1 MIKKIVLSFTLI
13 LFFSNIAFA
22 FEENAENFILE
33 TTQDAKSIILNK
45 TIGDKD
51 KRKQLEKLAL
61 NAVDVAGLAKYTLG
75 QERKNLSDKQ
85 ISEFVSTFK
94 VFFSKNLSNKLK
106 DYSDQEVKITG
117 SKKISDNYVLVNSK
131 IVSLKDKQEI
141 AVDWRVFLVDGNL
154 IIRDLVVEGLSLART
169 QREEFASI
177 IANKNFESLEKN
189 SVDLYSTVKSLYLQK
204 RENLISNSSGS
215 EDEWKNFK

>member
-1 MIKKIVLSFTLI
+1 MIKKIVLSLALI
-13 LFFSNIAFA
+13 VFFSNSSLA
-22 FEENAENFILE
+22 FEKNAENFILE
-33 TTQDAKSIILNK
+33 TTQNAKKIILDK
-45 TIGDKD
+45 AISDKD

-61 NAVDVAGLAKYTLG
+61 NTVDVAGLAKYTLG

-131 IVSLKDKQEI
+131 IISLKDKQEI

-177 IANKNFESLEKN
+177 IANKNFEGLIQSLNEYITN
-189 SVDLYSTVKSLYLQK
+189 
-204 RENLISNSSGS
+204 N
-215 EDEWKNFK
+215 

>member
-1 MIKKIVLSFTLI
+1 MIKKMALSLALIV
-13 LFFSNIAFA
+13 FFSSTSFA
-22 FEENAENFILE
+22 FEKNAENFILE
-33 TTQDAKSIILNK
+33 TTQNAKKIILDK
-45 TIGDKD
+45 AISDKD

-61 NAVDVAGLAKYTLG
+61 NTVDVAGLAKYTLG

-106 DYSDQEVKITG
+106 DYSDQEVKITS

-131 IVSLKDKQEI
+131 IISLKDKQEI

-177 IANKNFESLEKN
+177 IANKKFEGLIQSLNEYIAN
-189 SVDLYSTVKSLYLQK
+189 
-204 RENLISNSSGS
+204 N
-215 EDEWKNFK
+215 

>member
-1 MIKKIVLSFTLI
+1 MIKKIALSLALI
-13 LFFSNIAFA
+13 VFFSSTSFA
-22 FEENAENFILE
+22 FEKNAENFILE
-33 TTQDAKSIILNK
+33 TTQNAKKIILDK
-45 TIGDKD
+45 AISDKD

-61 NAVDVAGLAKYTLG
+61 NTVDVAGLAKYTLG
-75 QERKNLSDKQ
+75 QEGKNLSDKQ
-85 ISEFVSTFK
+85 ISQFVSTFK

-177 IANKNFESLEKN
+177 IANKKFEGLIQSLNEYITN
-189 SVDLYSTVKSLYLQK
+189 
-204 RENLISNSSGS
+204 N
-215 EDEWKNFK
+215 

>member
-13 LFFSNIAFA
+13 LFFSNITFA
-22 FEENAENFILE
+22 FEKNAENFILE

-75 QERKNLSDKQ
+75 RERKNLSDKQ

-177 IANKNFESLEKN
+177 IANKKFEGLIQSLNEYIAN
-189 SVDLYSTVKSLYLQK
+189 
-204 RENLISNSSGS
+204 N
-215 EDEWKNFK
+215 

>member
-1 MIKKIVLSFTLI
+1 MIKKIVLSLALI
-13 LFFSNIAFA
+13 LFFSNSSLA
-22 FEENAENFILE
+22 FEKNAENFILE
-33 TTQDAKSIILNK
+33 TTQNAKKIILDK
-45 TIGDKD
+45 AISDKD

-61 NAVDVAGLAKYTLG
+61 NTVDVAGLAKYTLG

-85 ISEFVSTFK
+85 ISQFVSTFK

-177 IANKNFESLEKN
+177 IANKKFEGLIQSLNEYITN
-189 SVDLYSTVKSLYLQK
+189 
-204 RENLISNSSGS
+204 N
-215 EDEWKNFK
+215 

>member
-1 MIKKIVLSFTLI
+1 MIKKIVLSLALI
-13 LFFSNIAFA
+13 VFFSNSSLA
-22 FEENAENFILE
+22 FEKNAENFILE
-33 TTQDAKSIILNK
+33 TTQNAKKIILDK
-45 TIGDKD
+45 AISDKD

-61 NAVDVAGLAKYTLG
+61 NTVDVAGLAKYTLG

-131 IVSLKDKQEI
+131 IISLKDKQEI

-177 IANKNFESLEKN
+177 IANKKFEGLIQSLNEYIAN
-189 SVDLYSTVKSLYLQK
+189 
-204 RENLISNSSGS
+204 N
-215 EDEWKNFK
+215 

>member
-1 MIKKIVLSFTLI
+1 MIKKIALSLALI
-13 LFFSNIAFA
+13 VFFSNTSFA
-22 FEENAENFILE
+22 FEKNAENFILE
-33 TTQDAKSIILNK
+33 TTQNAKKIILDK
-45 TIGDKD
+45 AIGDKD

-61 NAVDVAGLAKYTLG
+61 DTVDVAGLAKYTLG

-85 ISEFVSTFK
+85 ISQFVSTFR

-177 IANKNFESLEKN
+177 IANKKFEGLIQSLNEYITN
-189 SVDLYSTVKSLYLQK
+189 
-204 RENLISNSSGS
+204 N
-215 EDEWKNFK
+215 

>member
-1 MIKKIVLSFTLI
+1 MIKKIVLSLALI
-13 LFFSNIAFA
+13 VFFSNSSLA
-22 FEENAENFILE
+22 FEKNAENFILE
-33 TTQDAKSIILNK
+33 TTQNAKKIILDK
-45 TIGDKD
+45 AISDKD

-61 NAVDVAGLAKYTLG
+61 NTVDVAGLAKYTLG

-131 IVSLKDKQEI
+131 IVSLKDKQKI

-177 IANKNFESLEKN
+177 IANKKFEGLIQSLNEYIN
-189 SVDLYSTVKSLYLQK
+189 
-204 RENLISNSSGS
+204 NN
-215 EDEWKNFK
+215 

>member
-1 MIKKIVLSFTLI
+1 MIKKIVLSLALI
-13 LFFSNIAFA
+13 IFFSNASFA
-22 FEENAENFILE
+22 FEKNAENFILE
-33 TTQDAKSIILNK
+33 TTQNAKKIILDK
-45 TIGDKD
+45 AISDKD

-61 NAVDVAGLAKYTLG
+61 NTVDVAGLAKYTLG

-85 ISEFVSTFK
+85 ISQFVSTFK
-94 VFFSKNLSNKLK
+94 VFFSKNLSNRLK
-106 DYSDQEVKITG
+106 DYSDQEVKITS

-131 IVSLKDKQEI
+131 IISLKDKQEV

-177 IANKNFESLEKN
+177 IANKKFEGLIQSLNE
-189 SVDLYSTVKSLYLQK
+189 Y
-204 RENLISNSSGS
+204 IASN
-215 EDEWKNFK
+215 

>member
-1 MIKKIVLSFTLI
+1 MIKKILLSFTLI
-13 LFFSNIAFA
+13 LFFSNISFA
-22 FEENAENFILE
+22 FEKNAENFILE
-33 TTQDAKSIILNK
+33 TTQKAKKIILNNAI
-45 TIGDKD
+45 TDKD

-106 DYSDQEVKITG
+106 DYSDQEVKVMG

-177 IANKNFESLEKN
+177 IANKKFEGLIQSLNEYIAN
-189 SVDLYSTVKSLYLQK
+189 
-204 RENLISNSSGS
+204 N
-215 EDEWKNFK
+215 

>member
-1 MIKKIVLSFTLI
+1 MIKKIALSLALI
-13 LFFSNIAFA
+13 VFFSSTSFA
-22 FEENAENFILE
+22 FEKNAENFILE
-33 TTQDAKSIILNK
+33 TTQNAKKIILDK
-45 TIGDKD
+45 AISDKD

-61 NAVDVAGLAKYTLG
+61 NTVDVAGLAKYTLG

-85 ISEFVSTFK
+85 ISQFVSTFK

-106 DYSDQEVKITG
+106 DYSDQEVKIMS

-131 IVSLKDKQEI
+131 IISLKDKQEV

-177 IANKNFESLEKN
+177 IANKKFEGLIQSLNEYIAN
-189 SVDLYSTVKSLYLQK
+189 
-204 RENLISNSSGS
+204 N
-215 EDEWKNFK
+215 

>member
-1 MIKKIVLSFTLI
+1 MIKKIVLSLALI
-13 LFFSNIAFA
+13 VFFSNSSLA
-22 FEENAENFILE
+22 FEKNAENFILE
-33 TTQDAKSIILNK
+33 TTQNAKKIILDKAIN
-45 TIGDKD
+45 DKD

-61 NAVDVAGLAKYTLG
+61 NTVDVAGLAKYTLG

-85 ISEFVSTFK
+85 ISQFVSTFK

-177 IANKNFESLEKN
+177 IANKKFEGLIQSLNEYIN
-189 SVDLYSTVKSLYLQK
+189 
-204 RENLISNSSGS
+204 NN
-215 EDEWKNFK
+215 

>member
-1 MIKKIVLSFTLI
+1 MIKKIVLSFTLV
-13 LFFSNIAFA
+13 LFFSNITFA
-22 FEENAENFILE
+22 FEKNAENFILE

-75 QERKNLSDKQ
+75 RERKNLSDKQ

-106 DYSDQEVKITG
+106 DYSDQKVKITG

-177 IANKNFESLEKN
+177 IANKKFEGLIQSLNEYIAN
-189 SVDLYSTVKSLYLQK
+189 
-204 RENLISNSSGS
+204 N
-215 EDEWKNFK
+215 

>member
-1 MIKKIVLSFTLI
+1 MIKKIVLSLALI
-13 LFFSNIAFA
+13 VFFSSTSFA
-22 FEENAENFILE
+22 FEKNAENFILE
-33 TTQDAKSIILNK
+33 TTQNAKKIILDK
-45 TIGDKD
+45 AISDKD

-61 NAVDVAGLAKYTLG
+61 NTVDVAGLAKYTLG
-75 QERKNLSDKQ
+75 QEGKNLSDKQ
-85 ISEFVSTFK
+85 ISQFVSTFK

-177 IANKNFESLEKN
+177 IANKKFEGLIQSLNEYITN
-189 SVDLYSTVKSLYLQK
+189 
-204 RENLISNSSGS
+204 N
-215 EDEWKNFK
+215 

>member
-1 MIKKIVLSFTLI
+1 MIKKIVLSLALI
-13 LFFSNIAFA
+13 VFFSNSSLA
-22 FEENAENFILE
+22 FEKNAENFILE
-33 TTQDAKSIILNK
+33 TTQNAKKIILDK
-45 TIGDKD
+45 AISDKD

-61 NAVDVAGLAKYTLG
+61 NTVDVAGLAKYTLG

-131 IVSLKDKQEI
+131 IISLKDKQEI

-177 IANKNFESLEKN
+177 IANKKFEGLIQSLNEYITN
-189 SVDLYSTVKSLYLQK
+189 
-204 RENLISNSSGS
+204 N
-215 EDEWKNFK
+215 

>member
-13 LFFSNIAFA
+13 LFFSNITFA
-22 FEENAENFILE
+22 FEKNAENFILE

-177 IANKNFESLEKN
+177 IANKKFEGLIQSLNEYIAN
-189 SVDLYSTVKSLYLQK
+189 
-204 RENLISNSSGS
+204 N
-215 EDEWKNFK
+215 

>member
-1 MIKKIVLSFTLI
+1 MIKKIALSLALI
-13 LFFSNIAFA
+13 VFFSSTSFA
-22 FEENAENFILE
+22 FEKNAENFILE
-33 TTQDAKSIILNK
+33 TTQNAKKIILDK
-45 TIGDKD
+45 AISDKD

-61 NAVDVAGLAKYTLG
+61 NKVDVEGLAKYTLG

-85 ISEFVSTFK
+85 ISQFVSTFK

-177 IANKNFESLEKN
+177 IANKKFEGLIQSLNEYIAN
-189 SVDLYSTVKSLYLQK
+189 
-204 RENLISNSSGS
+204 N
-215 EDEWKNFK
+215 

>member
-1 MIKKIVLSFTLI
+1 MIKKIVLSFTLV
-13 LFFSNIAFA
+13 LFFSNITFA
-22 FEENAENFILE
+22 FEKNAENFILE

-177 IANKNFESLEKN
+177 IANKKFEGLIQSLNEYIAN
-189 SVDLYSTVKSLYLQK
+189 
-204 RENLISNSSGS
+204 N
-215 EDEWKNFK
+215 

>member
-1 MIKKIVLSFTLI
+1 MIKKIVLSLALFV
-13 LFFSNIAFA
+13 FFSNSSLA
-22 FEENAENFILE
+22 FEKNAENFILE
-33 TTQDAKSIILNK
+33 TTQNAKKIILDK
-45 TIGDKD
+45 AIGDKD

-61 NAVDVAGLAKYTLG
+61 NTVDVAGLAKYTLG

-131 IVSLKDKQEI
+131 IISLKDKQEI

-177 IANKNFESLEKN
+177 IANKKFEGLIQSLNEYIAN
-189 SVDLYSTVKSLYLQK
+189 
-204 RENLISNSSGS
+204 N
-215 EDEWKNFK
+215 

>member
-1 MIKKIVLSFTLI
+1 MIKKIALSFTLI
-13 LFFSNIAFA
+13 LFFSNISFA
-22 FEENAENFILE
+22 FEKNAENFILE
-33 TTQDAKSIILNK
+33 TTQNAKKIILNNA
-45 TIGDKD
+45 ISDKD
-51 KRKQLEKLAL
+51 KREQLEKLAL

-106 DYSDQEVKITG
+106 DYSDQEVKVTG

-177 IANKNFESLEKN
+177 IANKKFEGLIQSLNEYIAN
-189 SVDLYSTVKSLYLQK
+189 
-204 RENLISNSSGS
+204 N
-215 EDEWKNFK
+215 

>member
-1 MIKKIVLSFTLI
+1 MMKKVILSFALI
-13 LFFSNIAFA
+13 LFCSNISFA
-22 FEENAENFILE
+22 FEKDAENFILE
-33 TTQDAKSIILNK
+33 TTQNAQKIILDK

-177 IANKNFESLEKN
+177 IANKKFEGLIQSLNE
-189 SVDLYSTVKSLYLQK
+189 Y
-204 RENLISNSSGS
+204 ISN
-215 EDEWKNFK
+215 N

>member
-1 MIKKIVLSFTLI
+1 MIKKIVLSLALI
-13 LFFSNIAFA
+13 VFFSNSSLA
-22 FEENAENFILE
+22 FEKNAENFILE
-33 TTQDAKSIILNK
+33 TTQNAKKIILDK
-45 TIGDKD
+45 AISDKD

-61 NAVDVAGLAKYTLG
+61 NTVDVAGLAKYTLG

-177 IANKNFESLEKN
+177 IANKKFEGLIQSLNEYITN
-189 SVDLYSTVKSLYLQK
+189 
-204 RENLISNSSGS
+204 N
-215 EDEWKNFK
+215 

>member
-1 MIKKIVLSFTLI
+1 MIKKIALSLTLI
-13 LFFSNIAFA
+13 VFFINTSLA
-22 FEENAENFILE
+22 FEKNAENFITE
-33 TTQDAKSIILNK
+33 TTQNAKKIILDK
-45 TIGDKD
+45 DIGDKD
-51 KRKQLEKLAL
+51 KRKLLEKLAL
-61 NAVDVAGLAKYTLG
+61 NTVDVTGLAKYTLG

-85 ISEFVSTFK
+85 ISQFVSTFK
-94 VFFSKNLSNKLK
+94 IFFSKNLSNKLK
-106 DYSDQEVKITG
+106 DYSDQEVKVTG

-177 IANKNFESLEKN
+177 IANKKFEGLIQSLDKYIAN
-189 SVDLYSTVKSLYLQK
+189 
-204 RENLISNSSGS
+204 N
-215 EDEWKNFK
+215 

>member
-22 FEENAENFILE
+22 FEKNAENFILE

-177 IANKNFESLEKN
+177 IANKKFEGLIQSLNEYITN
-189 SVDLYSTVKSLYLQK
+189 
-204 RENLISNSSGS
+204 N
-215 EDEWKNFK
+215 

>member
-1 MIKKIVLSFTLI
+1 MIKKILLSFTLI
-13 LFFSNIAFA
+13 LFFSNISFA
-22 FEENAENFILE
+22 FEKNAENFILE
-33 TTQDAKSIILNK
+33 TTQKAKKIILNNA
-45 TIGDKD
+45 IGDKD

-106 DYSDQEVKITG
+106 DYSDQEVKVMG

-177 IANKNFESLEKN
+177 IANKKFEGLIQSLNEYIAN
-189 SVDLYSTVKSLYLQK
+189 
-204 RENLISNSSGS
+204 N
-215 EDEWKNFK
+215 

>member
-1 MIKKIVLSFTLI
+1 MIKKVVLSFALI
-13 LFFSNIAFA
+13 LFFQNISFA
-22 FEENAENFILE
+22 FEKNAENFILE
-33 TTQDAKSIILNK
+33 TTQNARKIIINK

-61 NAVDVAGLAKYTLG
+61 NSVDVAGLAKYTLG
-75 QERKNLSDKQ
+75 QERENLSDKQ
-85 ISEFVSTFK
+85 IYEYVSIFK

-117 SKKISDNYVLVNSK
+117 SKKISDNYVLVSSK
-131 IVSLKDKQEI
+131 IISLKDMQEI

-177 IANKNFESLEKN
+177 IANKKFEGLIQSLNE
-189 SVDLYSTVKSLYLQK
+189 Y
-204 RENLISNSSGS
+204 IASN
-215 EDEWKNFK
+215 